1 MQGFVGYQL
10 SVILTLGGLCA
21 VLYLFLRY
29 SKSLQKRRFSGE
41 MQIIDRLAIDA
52 GATLVIVDVKGEQML
67 LSVSGKETRLLKTF
81 PK

>member
-41 MQIIDRLAIDA
+41 MQVIDRLPIDA

-81 PK
+81 LK

>member
-41 MQIIDRLAIDA
+41 MQVIDRLAIDA

-81 PK
+81 LK